1 MTRTEAILHK
11 GQTLFE
17 DKSYILLWT
26 KFLGLSLL
34 ALTSYYVYDKQKK
47 LLIKLN
53 GREKAYLM
61 GVSYYLT
68 NQHGLSPRAV
78 IDNTGLFKDVCR
90 AIADRNGGFYKNFFS
105 ENSKDQAKNYSAQTY
120 RKNKNGKV

>member
-34 ALTSYYVYDKQKK
+34 ALTSYYVYDKQK
-47 LLIKLN
+47 
-53 GREKAYLM
+53 
-61 GVSYYLT
+61 S
-68 NQHGLSPRAV
+68 
-78 IDNTGLFKDVCR
+78 F
-90 AIADRNGGFYKNFFS
+90 
-105 ENSKDQAKNYSAQTY
+105 
-120 RKNKNGKV
+120 

>member
-1 MTRTEAILHK
+1 MTRTEAILNK

-17 DKSYILLWT
+17 DHSYILLWT

-47 LLIKLN
+47 ALIKLN

-78 IDNTGLFKDVCR
+78 LDNTGLFKDVCKV
-90 AIADRNGGFYKNFFS
+90 IADRNGDCYKSFFS
-105 ENSKDQAKNYSAQTY
+105 ENSKDQAKHYATQTY
-120 RKNKNGKV
+120 RKNKNAKE